1 MVPRSLSAGVPCIRC
16 GRGQRVGPPYL
27 RMRFGN
33 GVGITACVIYF
44 FFSQTLGAVS
54 IYSAAVGMSTMLGV
68 PLVACNVLIGALG
81 TTYTALGGL
90 RGVVWADC
98 VQGFVLFAAPFVIIA
113 KIAYDSA
120 RLDVPLRPL
129 RDISSEHYL
138 RLEFD
143 MTSDETMWANA
154 VASVPFHLVREGMDQ
169 MVVQRFLAAR
179 SFRTARRVVWAGTA
193 MVCFFCV
200 AITLTGLA
208 LTYWYRDCDPMLTGA
223 ITRYDQMV
231 PLYVAESLSSVA
243 GLRGLFLAGLVGASI
258 STISSVINSHAATF
272 YVDIVSPNFKMR
284 EKKATMVMHFLEFGS
299 GALMTAFAVAVPY
312 MGTATRILMAL
323 YSGASGPFSG
333 MVIVAICLPWIN
345 TRGTAVATSAVFAL
359 ELWQTVGRTLSG
371 LEPTRMATT
380 LLRCAHNVSGVT
392 ETLGVISV
400 SQMTQG
406 ITNRSCVGRE
416 ISPNSAESDVFPLYR
431 LSSYW
436 TSFVAMFATVAF
448 SVVLSVLLDRKRELD
463 RNLRLSSPAFLR
475 LWTWLGLLPE
485 DLKEPINDGCGEFED
500 DCDREELSS
509 IYTPQ

>member
-1 MVPRSLSAGVPCIRC
+1 WQA
-16 GRGQRVGPPYL
+16 GQRVLPRLSAKRSFQLARERFLSFGVSGGALQTRHLICASQVSSERLALGLFYSLRKSKKRARKIDRNSLTSTTLALQQEEVFLGSRSLPGWSLALSLLASLASGVGVVSVSAHQYAYGFNFAWHIAAIALTTPCTVYFFLPVLYRLKVTSVFQYL

-81 TTYTALGGL
+81 TTYTALLGRNVKPQALPVCPLCAFQGGL

-284 EKKATMVMHFLEFGS
+284 EKKATMVMHFLGEDYT
-299 GALMTAFAVAVPY
+299 MKT
-312 MGTATRILMAL
+312 L
-323 YSGASGPFSG
+323 YSDHY
-333 MVIVAICLPWIN
+333 IVLFRRIRDNIPDALRNP
-345 TRGTAVATSAVFAL
+345 ATNF
-359 ELWQTVGRTLSG
+359 
-371 LEPTRMATT
+371 
-380 LLRCAHNVSGVT
+380 
-392 ETLGVISV
+392 
-400 SQMTQG
+400 
-406 ITNRSCVGRE
+406 
-416 ISPNSAESDVFPLYR
+416 
-431 LSSYW
+431 
-436 TSFVAMFATVAF
+436 
-448 SVVLSVLLDRKRELD
+448 K
-463 RNLRLSSPAFLR
+463 
-475 LWTWLGLLPE
+475 
-485 DLKEPINDGCGEFED
+485 K
-500 DCDREELSS
+500 
-509 IYTPQ
+509 